1 MKVISLVG
9 ARPQYIKEAILH
21 EAFQK
26 YEIEE
31 IIVNSG
37 QHYDF
42 NMAEL
47 FFKILNIKKSNYD
60 LKVGSGK
67 HGEMTGKIMIEF
79 EKVCEQTNPDIILV
93 YGDTNTTLA
102 GAIVG
107 AKMKIPVAHIEA
119 GVRMK
124 PRDMP
129 EEINRVLV
137 DRVSSYLF
145 CPSELSIRNLKR
157 EGLDKNVHFVG
168 DVMYDL
174 YLKLESN
181 FKYDLYENLNLEKDS
196 YLLMTL
202 HRDYNVDDRRKLKA
216 VLMEL
221 ERINKE
227 IKVVFPMHPRTR
239 DRVRQFNLGKYISN
253 IIMTEPVDYLN
264 LMGLLKRSFK
274 VLTDSGGLQKEAY
287 YAKKKCAVLM
297 PDTGWLELV
306 ENGNNVLCDAQTL
319 YETVFDSTSTEYIAG
334 IYGKGDAGH
343 KIAGILIGEF

>member
-1 MKVISLVG
+1 MQVISLVG

-26 YEIEE
+26 HEVEE

-47 FFKILNIKKSNYD
+47 FFKILKIKKPDYD
-60 LKVGSGK
+60 LDVGSGK

-79 EKVCEQTNPDIILV
+79 EKVCEQIDPDIILV

-129 EEINRVLV
+129 EEINRVLT
-137 DRVSSYLF
+137 DRISNYLF
-145 CPSELSIRNLKR
+145 CPSELTIGNLKR
-157 EGLDKNVHFVG
+157 EGLERNVHLVG

-174 YLKLESN
+174 FYKLEPN
-181 FKYDLYENLNLEKDS
+181 FKYDLYENLKLEKDS

-202 HRDYNVDDRRKLKA
+202 HRDYNVDDPEKLKNILIE
-216 VLMEL
+216 V
-221 ERINKE
+221 ERINNE
-227 IKVVFPMHPRTR
+227 IKVVFPIHPRTR
-239 DRVRQFNLGKYISN
+239 KRVRQFNLGKYLSD
-253 IIMTEPVDYLN
+253 IIITEPVDYLN
-264 LMGLLKRSFK
+264 LMGLAKRSYK
-274 VLTDSGGLQKEAY
+274 VITDRGGLQKEAY
-287 YAKKKCAVLM
+287 YAKKKCALLM

-319 YETVFDSTSTEYIAG
+319 YEAVTDSTSTEYIAG
-334 IYGKGDAGH
+334 IYGNGNAGH
-343 KIAGILIGEF
+343 KIAGILTGGF